1 MRLVLVPL
9 RTGSMMVCG
18 LVATLI
24 CGPTV
29 VVIAKFRPTSPWLD
43 RVARIWSKVWLVS
56 AGCRFEVRGREHVDT
71 TRSHVVV
78 ANHESNLDI
87 MASFLAVPLP
97 IRFLAKTELFKV
109 PVLSSAMRA
118 IGVVEVDRD
127 ARSAVHEKVN
137 AQARDLVASG
147 RSLIVY
153 PEGTR
158 SRSGELRAFK
168 KGAFTMAVAGQ
179 IPILPVTIHGT
190 HRAWSPDR
198 PWVYGGK
205 ITVIIDPAIPTEGL
219 ARDSVPRLSA
229 QAREIIARRLAELS
243 G

>member
-1 MRLVLVPL
+1 MLLVLVPL
-9 RTGSMMVCG
+9 RTISMLVSG
-18 LVATLI
+18 LIATLI

-43 RVARIWSKVWLVS
+43 RVARMWSRVWLIT
-56 AGCRFEVRGREHVDT
+56 AGCRFEVIGRENVDV

-118 IGVVEVDRD
+118 IGIVEVDRE

-137 AQARDLVASG
+137 TQAKELVASG

-158 SRSGELRAFK
+158 SRTGELRAFK

-179 IPILPVTIHGT
+179 IPILPMTIHGT
-190 HRAWSPDR
+190 HKAWRPDR

-205 ITVIIDPAIPTEGL
+205 ITVIIDPPIPTEGL
-219 ARDSVPRLSA
+219 GRDSVGSLAA
-229 QAREIIARRLAELS
+229 QAREIIAGRLAEMA
-243 G
+243 